1 MENKY
6 LLDVADVLTDFLYVN
21 YGAVLDFVFY
31 LGGSAIMTGFKAKVD
46 NAPSQDNETQSDNF
60 NNVLESNS
68 NLSSEIT
75 KLNELLKSGI
85 LTQEEFDK
93 AKKKLLDN

>member
-1 MENKY
+1 MEK
-6 LLDVADVLTDFLYVN
+6 LIFFIL
-21 YGAVLDFVFY
+21 AVPILIFVFY

-46 NAPSQDNETQSDNF
+46 NAPNKENETNTENINDK
-60 NNVLESNS
+60 LENNS
-68 NLSSEIT
+68 NLSAEIT
-75 KLNELLKSGI
+75 KLNELLKSGV

>member
-1 MENKY
+1 MEK
-6 LLDVADVLTDFLYVN
+6 LIFLIL
-21 YGAVLDFVFY
+21 AVPILIFVFY
-31 LGGSAIMTGFKAKVD
+31 LGGSAIMAGFKAKVD
-46 NAPSQDNETQSDNF
+46 NAPNKDNETPSDSLNDD
-60 NNVLESNS
+60 LDTNS

-75 KLNELLKSGI
+75 RLNELLKSGV

>member
-1 MENKY
+1 M
-6 LLDVADVLTDFLYVN
+6 
-21 YGAVLDFVFY
+21 
-31 LGGSAIMTGFKAKVD
+31 
-46 NAPSQDNETQSDNF
+46 PSQDNETQSDNF

>member
-1 MENKY
+1 MEK
-6 LLDVADVLTDFLYVN
+6 LIFLIL
-21 YGAVLDFVFY
+21 AVPILIFVFY

-46 NAPSQDNETQSDNF
+46 NAPNKDNETQSDRLNDD
-60 NNVLESNS
+60 LDTNS

-75 KLNELLKSGI
+75 KLNELLKSGV

>member
-1 MENKY
+1 MEK
-6 LLDVADVLTDFLYVN
+6 LIFLIL
-21 YGAVLDFVFY
+21 AVPILIFVFY

-46 NAPSQDNETQSDNF
+46 NAPNKDNETHSDSLNDD
-60 NNVLESNS
+60 LDTNS

-75 KLNELLKSGI
+75 KLNELLKSGV

-93 AKKKLLDN
+93 AKKKLLDS

>member
-1 MENKY
+1 MEK
-6 LLDVADVLTDFLYVN
+6 LIFLIL
-21 YGAVLDFVFY
+21 AVPILIFIFY

-46 NAPSQDNETQSDNF
+46 NAPNKDNETQSDSL
-60 NNVLESNS
+60 NNDLDTNL

-75 KLNELLKSGI
+75 KLNELLKSGV

-93 AKKKLLDN
+93 AKKKLLDS

>member
-1 MENKY
+1 MEK
-6 LLDVADVLTDFLYVN
+6 LIFLIL
-21 YGAVLDFVFY
+21 AVPILIFVFY

-46 NAPSQDNETQSDNF
+46 NAPNKDNEIQSDSL
-60 NNVLESNS
+60 NNDLDTNS

-75 KLNELLKSGI
+75 KLNELLKSGV

>member
-1 MENKY
+1 MEK
-6 LLDVADVLTDFLYVN
+6 LIFLIL
-21 YGAVLDFVFY
+21 AVPILIFVFY
-31 LGGSAIMTGFKAKVD
+31 LGGLAIMTGFKAKVD
-46 NAPSQDNETQSDNF
+46 NAPNKDNETQSDSL
-60 NNVLESNS
+60 NNDLDTNS

-75 KLNELLKSGI
+75 KLNELLKSGV

>member
-1 MENKY
+1 MEK
-6 LLDVADVLTDFLYVN
+6 LIFLIL
-21 YGAVLDFVFY
+21 AVPILIFVFY
-31 LGGSAIMTGFKAKVD
+31 LGGSAIMTGFKAKAD
-46 NAPSQDNETQSDNF
+46 NAPNKDNETHSDSLNDD
-60 NNVLESNS
+60 LDTNS

-75 KLNELLKSGI
+75 KLNELLKSGV

>member
-1 MENKY
+1 MEK
-6 LLDVADVLTDFLYVN
+6 LIFLIL
-21 YGAVLDFVFY
+21 AVPILIFVFY

-46 NAPSQDNETQSDNF
+46 NAPNKDNETHSDSLNDD
-60 NNVLESNS
+60 LDTNS

-85 LTQEEFDK
+85 LTQEEFNK

>member
-1 MENKY
+1 MLQIKTMKLN
-6 LLDVADVLTDFLYVN
+6 LIVLNNDLDT
-21 YGAVLDFVFY
+21 
-31 LGGSAIMTGFKAKVD
+31 
-46 NAPSQDNETQSDNF
+46 
-60 NNVLESNS
+60 NS

-75 KLNELLKSGI
+75 RLNELLKSGV

>member
-1 MENKY
+1 MEK
-6 LLDVADVLTDFLYVN
+6 LIFLIL
-21 YGAVLDFVFY
+21 AVPILIFVFY

-46 NAPSQDNETQSDNF
+46 NAPNKDNEAQSDSLNDD
-60 NNVLESNS
+60 LDSNS

-75 KLNELLKSGI
+75 RLNELLKSGV

-93 AKKKLLDN
+93 AKKKLLEN